1 MRHLPPFSIMIAAFC
16 KKERTMPDKTLT
28 RRERQQIAA
37 CDAAGLRILLVA
49 QEDALLM
56 LRYLAEW
63 LRQGGAAGWRL
74 AIRGLCC
81 R

>member
-1 MRHLPPFSIMIAAFC
+1 
-16 KKERTMPDKTLT
+16 MPDKTLT

-63 LRQGGAAGWRL
+63 LRQGGAAGASPPLPASWTPRPRT
-74 AIRGLCC
+74 AR
-81 R
+81 

>member
-1 MRHLPPFSIMIAAFC
+1 
-16 KKERTMPDKTLT
+16 MPDKTLT

-37 CDAAGLRILLVA
+37 CDATGLRILLVA

-63 LRQGGAAGWRL
+63 LRQGGASGASPPLPASWTQHPRT
-74 AIRGLCC
+74 AR
-81 R
+81 